1 MIPAKVRYPVMRD
14 ALNGTGRH
22 IYFSMCEWGREKPYE
37 WGSSVGNSWRTTIDI
52 FDHWQSFLH
61 NLEKQENLS
70 SYAGPGGWNDPDMLE
85 VGNGGMTHDEYQ
97 THFALWAVLKA
108 PLLIG
113 CDLANMSQS
122 TLDILGNEELIAVN
136 QDKLGKQADLIER
149 KAHVFG
155 WKEVWGGP
163 LS

>member
-1 MIPAKVRYPVMRD
+1 
-14 ALNGTGRH
+14 
-22 IYFSMCEWGREKPYE
+22 
-37 WGSSVGNSWRTTIDI
+37 
-52 FDHWQSFLH
+52 
-61 NLEKQENLS
+61 
-70 SYAGPGGWNDPDMLE
+70 MLE